1 MRLFLLAP
9 AFALAP
15 IALAQA
21 PEQSPSQSDRGRK
34 CTVYVL
40 GPLDAKKREELEKQD
55 FGSLPQGCCVDSS
68 DIAAEK
74 KASDEHLRQM
84 QRRGEV
90 IPLQHQY
97 EQELYY
103 EDRTARQYEE
113 ACGKP
118 PARTVDP
125 NADPNV
131 EWKFSK
137 PTDWKPTD
145 MTEMAK
151 KACKAIGVVCKPVK
165 HW

>member
-1 MRLFLLAP
+1 MRLSLLIL

-15 IALAQA
+15 IAMAQA
-21 PEQSPSQSDRGRK
+21 PQQSPSQPDRGRK
-34 CTVYVL
+34 CTVYVV
-40 GPLDAKKREELEKQD
+40 GPLDPKKREELEKQD
-55 FGSLPQGCCVDSS
+55 FGSPPQGCCVDSS
-68 DIAAEK
+68 DIAEEK

-103 EDRTARQYEE
+103 DDRFAKRREE
-113 ACGKP
+113 QCGKP

-125 NADPNV
+125 DVDPNV
-131 EWKFSK
+131 EWKFSQ
-137 PTDWKPTD
+137 PTD
-145 MTEMAK
+145 MIEMAK
-151 KACKAIGVVCKPVK
+151 KACKAIGVDCKPVK